1 MIIRTQ
7 NSSKWLT
14 VATLASALVLCMAA
28 PQADAQRRGGGGGGR
43 AHAGAARASAPTSV
57 NRSAMHGSRGGGSRA
72 SAGTRPAGGNRA
84 SAGTRPTGGQNVN
97 RDGSRTANRDTNRT
111 ANRDVNRNTNINNNT
126 NINRNVDIDVDNG
139 HWNDWDD
146 HPFATAAAVTAGVAI
161 TSAVIGSIVYS
172 VPPSC
177 TTVIANGV
185 SYSQCGSTWYQ
196 PRYSGTTV
204 QYVVVNSPY

>member
-1 MIIRTQ
+1 MSIRTRT
-7 NSSKWLT
+7 SPKLLAI
-14 VATLASALVLCMAA
+14 ATLASAFVLCMAA
-28 PQADAQRRGGGGGGR
+28 PQADAQRRGGGGGR

-57 NRSAMHGSRGGGSRA
+57 NRSAMHGSRGGA
-72 SAGTRPAGGNRA
+72 QHA
-84 SAGTRPTGGQNVN
+84 SAGTRPTGGHNIS
-97 RDGSRTANRDTNRT
+97 RDGSHTANRDTNRT

-146 HPFATAAAVTAGVAI
+146 HPFATAAAVTAGVAV

-185 SYSQCGSTWYQ
+185 SYTQCGSTWYQ